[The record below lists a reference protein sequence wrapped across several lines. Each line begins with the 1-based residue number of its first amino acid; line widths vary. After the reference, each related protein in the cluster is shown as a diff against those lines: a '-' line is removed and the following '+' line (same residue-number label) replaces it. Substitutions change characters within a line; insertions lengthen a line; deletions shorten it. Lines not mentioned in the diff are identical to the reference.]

1 MESGEVLVQAGEDP
15 NEPEYMVSLFLTAD
29 YSLNNID
36 TMPYWCE
43 ELLQSK
49 GTAYFALAAT
59 VHVMDLTTFAKV
71 ECYQRYHKHC
81 AQLKAD
87 QRAII
92 TEIEQEDEELSEIW
106 HRLEGWCLHEHI
118 GHLQNCLNLCW
129 EPEPFH
135 GLHCNYSH
143 QNHCRTG
150 PGGPA

>member
-1 MESGEVLVQAGEDP
+1 MESGEVLAQAGEDP

-59 VHVMDLTTFAKV
+59 VHVMDLTAFTKV
-71 ECYQRYHKHC
+71 ECYQCYHKHC

-87 QRAII
+87 
-92 TEIEQEDEELSEIW
+92 
-106 HRLEGWCLHEHI
+106 
-118 GHLQNCLNLCW
+118 
-129 EPEPFH
+129 
-135 GLHCNYSH
+135 
-143 QNHCRTG
+143 
-150 PGGPA
+150 